1 MNLVDVLDKNS
12 RLYPS
17 DPAFVEVKPLSKE
30 REEINWKQFS
40 DRTSRLANALLH
52 RKISKGDKVFL
63 LGKNSIN
70 WIEAYFAVMKTG
82 AWVVPLNFRFTD
94 DDIEYCAKVA
104 EPAAFILADEFGKRM
119 NHIRSNLPTV
129 KKYVSIGRE
138 SLGGMENMEDLIQ
151 KSSPESPG
159 VELGDQ
165 DACGL
170 YFTSGTTG
178 APKPVLVTHLN
189 LMCAA
194 ISEATNHY
202 LEQDDSLLMMP
213 PLYHLAIGHLL
224 GLMLVGGR
232 TVLLTEKVG
241 PKLIIENISGECI
254 SVVFLLVPWALD
266 LIEALDKGVIKKKD
280 HDLSSLRL
288 THMGAQP
295 IPPSL
300 VHRLKEY
307 FPEMQYDTNYGLSET
322 AGPGPIHLGIENESK
337 VGAIGKPAMM
347 WDARVV
353 DFEGK
358 DVARG
363 EVGEIVLKGSGV
375 MKEYYKNPGLTSEA
389 IRDGWLRTGDLAR
402 TDDEGFIYLVDRKKD
417 LVICGGENIY
427 PVEVEEIILRHPKV
441 HDVAIIGI
449 PDERLGEIPI
459 AVIEAKPD
467 SNLAEDE
474 INSFCDENLPRF
486 KRPRRIMFD
495 HVPRNPTGKIEKPKL
510 REKFSPAALR
520 VQSPSLPGN

>member
-30 REEINWKQFS
+30 REEINWKQFN

-119 NHIRSNLPTV
+119 NHIRPNLPTV

-138 SLGGMENMEDLIQ
+138 SLEGMENMEDLIQ

-189 LMCAA
+189 LMCAV

-232 TVLLTEKVG
+232 TVLLTEKVS

-280 HDLSSLRL
+280 HDLSSWRL

-300 VHRLKEY
+300 VHRL
-307 FPEMQYDTNYGLSET
+307 
-322 AGPGPIHLGIENESK
+322 
-337 VGAIGKPAMM
+337 
-347 WDARVV
+347 
-353 DFEGK
+353 
-358 DVARG
+358 
-363 EVGEIVLKGSGV
+363 
-375 MKEYYKNPGLTSEA
+375 
-389 IRDGWLRTGDLAR
+389 
-402 TDDEGFIYLVDRKKD
+402 
-417 LVICGGENIY
+417 
-427 PVEVEEIILRHPKV
+427 
-441 HDVAIIGI
+441 
-449 PDERLGEIPI
+449 
-459 AVIEAKPD
+459 
-467 SNLAEDE
+467 
-474 INSFCDENLPRF
+474 
-486 KRPRRIMFD
+486 
-495 HVPRNPTGKIEKPKL
+495 
-510 REKFSPAALR
+510 
-520 VQSPSLPGN
+520 